1 MNNNI
6 DLTAKVSG
14 WLRQYGLC
22 PGEQGEN
29 GWTEVYY
36 DGVLFEYD
44 VMDDKVCF
52 NVSAQIPDG
61 DMEDRAKA
69 AFELMEHSESVQI
82 YLEEKED
89 DSDEEGIIL
98 RVWVH
103 ELSDYGRF
111 VQEFRFK
118 MDQCVACYLK
128 ICGLPVFNGETEGE
142 EENCNSK
149 VEDEGLK
156 ERMRQIEA
164 YLKEKEIEYKVV
176 DQCSIAVL
184 VDDEDSQAS
193 IDISDDRMSLSR
205 MNYFPKEMRD
215 ALAHAAFSTMHQTVG
230 QWIVREVDDCTGVL
244 YDAEFQYYEDDDEQ
258 TFIDKLAYLL
268 IAYVDSTDVFTDNL
282 RSHLEEMENVPESAV
297 KEDEGADIDAGIDEN
312 VKTKI
317 VTALREAGYSPTVED
332 GIHFQ
337 WQGRKYLV
345 RYSGMCTLIDIGMY
359 LPKDIGDFHTL
370 SSYLFEV
377 MSQYNRI
384 SLRLEDDDCDNDRW
398 TVVFS
403 VEIPNSDLNGMFINS
418 SLLVIHEVGG
428 ALLEH
433 FGLCADDEDE
443 EKSAAVCDSVFNCL
457 SEGGY
462 CPEDTG
468 REDGVVGH
476 FRIEYGGYDCWVFVC
491 PAEGIAHIS
500 IPLWNESGYEFGKEV
515 RAAFS
520 LMVHNTDVT
529 VTHREPDEDECEIFC
544 LSETL
549 MLSDDKEKFL
559 SDLKLY
565 LEDLDR
571 CTDLFIEQVKQ
582 Q

>member
-457 SEGGY
+457 SERG
-462 CPEDTG
+462 CSPECIEE
-468 REDGVVGH
+468 EDISR
-476 FRIEYGGYDCWVFVC
+476 FFITYNELSYFVFVSPGSEC
-491 PAEGIAHIS
+491 CTMTSCSENRNRH
-500 IPLWNESGYEFGKEV
+500 EFIKEV

-520 LMVHNTDVT
+520 LMAHNTDVT
-529 VTHREPDEDECEIFC
+529 VCRSEPDGDGYESFYF
-544 LSETL
+544 SETL

-559 SDLKLY
+559 SDFKLY
-565 LEDLDR
+565 LEDLER
-571 CTDLFIEQVKQ
+571 CMDFFIEQVKQ

>member
-1 MNNNI
+1 MDNNN
-6 DLTAKVSG
+6 DLTAKVGG

-22 PGEQGEN
+22 PGEQGGN

-52 NVSAQIPDG
+52 NISAQIPDG

-111 VQEFRFK
+111 VHEFQFK
-118 MDQCVACYLK
+118 MDQCIACYLK
-128 ICGLPVFNGETEGE
+128 ICGMPVFNGETEGE
-142 EENCNSK
+142 EEVSDSD
-149 VEDEGLK
+149 VQEEGLK

-184 VDDEDSQAS
+184 VDDEDNLAG
-193 IDISDDRMSLSR
+193 IDISDGRMSLSR
-205 MNYFPKEMRD
+205 MNYFSKEIRD
-215 ALAHAAFSTMHQTVG
+215 ALAHAAFSTMRQTVG

-244 YDAEFQYYEDDDEQ
+244 YDADFQYYEDDDEQ

-345 RYSGMCTLIDIGMY
+345 RYSSMCSLIDIGMY

-520 LMVHNTDVT
+520 LMAHNTDVT
-529 VTHREPDEDECEIFC
+529 VCRSEPDEDEYEIFYF
-544 LSETL
+544 SETL

-559 SDLKLY
+559 SDLKLC

-571 CTDLFIEQVKQ
+571 CTDFFIEQVRQ

>member
-1 MNNNI
+1 MDNNN

-52 NVSAQIPDG
+52 TFSAQIPDG
-61 DMEDRAKA
+61 DMEDMAKA
-69 AFELMEHSESVQI
+69 AFELMENSKSVQI
-82 YLEEKED
+82 YLEGKEYD
-89 DSDEEGIIL
+89 IDGDSIIL

-128 ICGLPVFNGETEGE
+128 ICGMPVFNGETEGKE
-142 EENCNSK
+142 ETSDSDARDEN
-149 VEDEGLK
+149 LK

-164 YLKEKEIEYKVV
+164 YLKEKEIEYKVI
-176 DQCSIAVL
+176 DQRSIAVRRDEEGNPAIIDVSDGL
-184 VDDEDSQAS
+184 V
-193 IDISDDRMSLSR
+193 SLS
-205 MNYFPKEMRD
+205 MMHYFPKEIRD
-215 ALAHAAFSTMHQTVG
+215 VLAHAAFRAMRQTVG
-230 QWIVREVDDCTGVL
+230 QWIVREADDCMGVL
-244 YDAEFQYYEDDDEQ
+244 YDVEIQYYEEDDEQ
-258 TFIDKLAYLL
+258 AFIDKLAYLL
-268 IAYVDSTDVFTDNL
+268 IAYVDSTDVFTDTL
-282 RSHLEEMENVPESAV
+282 RSHLEEMENVPESTV
-297 KEDEGADIDAGIDEN
+297 KDDEGADIDAGIDEN
-312 VKTKI
+312 VKTMI

-337 WQGRKYLV
+337 WQGRDYLV
-345 RYSGMCTLIDIGMY
+345 KYSNVWTVVGLGMY
-359 LPKDIGDFHTL
+359 LPKDIGDFHAL

-377 MSQYNRI
+377 MSQCRVKLSI
-384 SLRLEDDDCDNDRW
+384 EEDDCDNDRW
-398 TVVFS
+398 AVGIS
-403 VEIPNSDLNGMFINS
+403 VEIPIYDLNGMSINS
-418 SLLVIHEVGG
+418 GLLVVQEVCG

-443 EKSAAVCDSVFNCL
+443 EKSAAVCDFVFNCL
-457 SEGGY
+457 MDGGY
-462 CPEDTG
+462 SPETVSENNLDFLINNAQY
-468 REDGVVGH
+468 V
-476 FRIEYGGYDCWVFVC
+476 ISVFPYPDRNRC
-491 PAEGIAHIS
+491 TITSAME
-500 IPLWNESGYEFGKEV
+500 NRTGYEFTKEV
-515 RAAFS
+515 NAAFT
-520 LMVHNTDVT
+520 LMSHNTDVT
-529 VTHREPDEDECEIFC
+529 VSRLESDDDGYEHYY

-559 SDLKLY
+559 SDLKLC

-571 CTDLFIEQVKQ
+571 CMDFFIEQVRQ

>member
-1 MNNNI
+1 MDNDN
-6 DLTAKVSG
+6 DLTAKMSG

-36 DGVLFEYD
+36 DGVLFEYG

-52 NVSAQIPDG
+52 TVSAQIPDG

-69 AFELMEHSESVQI
+69 AFELMENSKSVQI
-82 YLEEKED
+82 YLEGKED
-89 DSDEEGIIL
+89 DNDGDGIIL

-103 ELSDYGRF
+103 ELSNYGRF

-128 ICGLPVFNGETEGE
+128 ICGMPVFNGETEGE
-142 EENCNSK
+142 EEVADSD
-149 VEDEGLK
+149 VQDEGLK
-156 ERMRQIEA
+156 ERMRRIEA
-164 YLKEKEIEYKVV
+164 YLKEKEIEYKVI
-176 DQCSIAVL
+176 DQRSIAVRT
-184 VDDEDSQAS
+184 DEEGNPAI
-193 IDISDDRMSLSR
+193 IDVSDGRISLSM
-205 MNYFPKEMRD
+205 MNYFPKEIRD
-215 ALAHAAFSTMHQTVG
+215 VLAHAAFSAMRQTVG

-268 IAYVDSTDVFTDNL
+268 IAYVDSTDVFTDTL
-282 RSHLEEMENVPESAV
+282 RSHLEEMENVPESTV
-297 KEDEGADIDAGIDEN
+297 KDDEGADIDAGIDEN
-312 VKTKI
+312 VKTMI

-337 WQGRKYLV
+337 WQGRDYLV
-345 RYSGMCTLIDIGMY
+345 KYSNVWTVVGLGMY
-359 LPKDIGDFHTL
+359 LPKDIGDFHAL

-377 MSQYNRI
+377 MSQCRVKLSI
-384 SLRLEDDDCDNDRW
+384 EEDDCDNDRW
-398 TVVFS
+398 AVGIS
-403 VEIPNSDLNGMFINS
+403 VEIPIYDLNGMSINS
-418 SLLVIHEVGG
+418 GLLVVQEVCG

-443 EKSAAVCDSVFNCL
+443 DKYAAVCDYVFNCL

-468 REDGVVGH
+468 REDGVVGR
-476 FRIEYGGYDCWVFVC
+476 FRIECRGFDCWVFVC
-491 PAEGIAHIS
+491 PAEGIAHIT
-500 IPLWNESGYEFGKEV
+500 IPAGNESGYEFGKEV
-515 RAAFS
+515 QAAFS
-520 LMVHNTDVT
+520 LMAHNTDVT
-529 VTHREPDEDECEIFC
+529 VCRSEPDEDEYEIFYF
-544 LSETL
+544 SETL

-559 SDLKLY
+559 SDLKLC

-571 CTDLFIEQVKQ
+571 CTDFFIEQVRQ

>member
-1 MNNNI
+1 MDNNN

-29 GWTEVYY
+29 GWTEVFY

-52 NVSAQIPDG
+52 TFSAQIPDG

-69 AFELMEHSESVQI
+69 AFELMENSKSVQI
-82 YLEEKED
+82 YLEGKEYD
-89 DSDEEGIIL
+89 IDGDSIIL

-128 ICGLPVFNGETEGE
+128 ICGMPVFNGETEGKE
-142 EENCNSK
+142 ETSDSDARDEN
-149 VEDEGLK
+149 LK

-164 YLKEKEIEYKVV
+164 YLKEKEIEYKVI
-176 DQCSIAVL
+176 DQRSIAVRRDEEGNPAIIDVSDGL
-184 VDDEDSQAS
+184 V
-193 IDISDDRMSLSR
+193 SLS
-205 MNYFPKEMRD
+205 MMHYFPKEIRD
-215 ALAHAAFSTMHQTVG
+215 VLAHAAFRAMRQTVG
-230 QWIVREVDDCTGVL
+230 QWIVREADDCMGVL
-244 YDAEFQYYEDDDEQ
+244 YDVEIQYYEEDDEQ
-258 TFIDKLAYLL
+258 AFIDKLAYLL
-268 IAYVDSTDVFTDNL
+268 IAYVDSTDVFTDTL
-282 RSHLEEMENVPESAV
+282 RSHLEEMENVPESTV
-297 KEDEGADIDAGIDEN
+297 KDDEGADIDAGIDEN
-312 VKTKI
+312 VKTMI

-337 WQGRKYLV
+337 WQGRDYLV
-345 RYSGMCTLIDIGMY
+345 KYSNVWTVVGLGMY
-359 LPKDIGDFHTL
+359 LPKDIGDFHAL

-377 MSQYNRI
+377 MSQCRVKLSI
-384 SLRLEDDDCDNDRW
+384 EEDDCDNDRW
-398 TVVFS
+398 AVGIS
-403 VEIPNSDLNGMFINS
+403 VEIPIYDLNGMSINS
-418 SLLVIHEVGG
+418 GLLVVQEVCG

-443 EKSAAVCDSVFNCL
+443 EKSAAVCDFVFNCL
-457 SEGGY
+457 MDGGY
-462 CPEDTG
+462 SPETVSENNLDFLINNAQY
-468 REDGVVGH
+468 V
-476 FRIEYGGYDCWVFVC
+476 ISVFPYPDRNRC
-491 PAEGIAHIS
+491 TITSAME
-500 IPLWNESGYEFGKEV
+500 NRTGYEFTKEV
-515 RAAFS
+515 NAAFT
-520 LMVHNTDVT
+520 LMSHNTDVT
-529 VTHREPDEDECEIFC
+529 VSRLESDDDGYEHYY

-559 SDLKLY
+559 SDLKLC

-571 CTDLFIEQVKQ
+571 CMDFFIEQVRQ

>member
-1 MNNNI
+1 MDNNN

-52 NVSAQIPDG
+52 TFSAQIPDG
-61 DMEDRAKA
+61 DMEDMAKA
-69 AFELMEHSESVQI
+69 AFELMENSKSVQI
-82 YLEEKED
+82 YLEGKEYD
-89 DSDEEGIIL
+89 IDGDSIIL

-128 ICGLPVFNGETEGE
+128 ICGMPVFNGETEGKE
-142 EENCNSK
+142 ETSDSDARDEN
-149 VEDEGLK
+149 LK

-164 YLKEKEIEYKVV
+164 YLKEKEIEYKVI
-176 DQCSIAVL
+176 DQRSIAVRRDVECNPAIIDVSDGL
-184 VDDEDSQAS
+184 V
-193 IDISDDRMSLSR
+193 SLS
-205 MNYFPKEMRD
+205 MMHYFPKEIRD
-215 ALAHAAFSTMHQTVG
+215 VLAHAAFRAMRQTVG
-230 QWIVREVDDCTGVL
+230 QWIVREADDCMGVL
-244 YDAEFQYYEDDDEQ
+244 YDVEIQYYEEDDEQ
-258 TFIDKLAYLL
+258 AFIDKLAYLL
-268 IAYVDSTDVFTDNL
+268 IAYVDSTDVFTDTL
-282 RSHLEEMENVPESAV
+282 RSHLEEMENVPESTV
-297 KEDEGADIDAGIDEN
+297 KDDEGADIDAGIDEN
-312 VKTKI
+312 VKTMI

-337 WQGRKYLV
+337 WQGRDYLV
-345 RYSGMCTLIDIGMY
+345 KYSNVWTVVGLGMY
-359 LPKDIGDFHTL
+359 LPKDIGDFHAL

-377 MSQYNRI
+377 MSQCRVKLSI
-384 SLRLEDDDCDNDRW
+384 EEDDCDNDRW
-398 TVVFS
+398 AVGIS
-403 VEIPNSDLNGMFINS
+403 VEIPIYDLNGMSINS
-418 SLLVIHEVGG
+418 GLLVVQEVCG

-443 EKSAAVCDSVFNCL
+443 EKSAAVCDFVFNCL
-457 SEGGY
+457 MDGGY
-462 CPEDTG
+462 SPETVSENNLDFLINNAQY
-468 REDGVVGH
+468 V
-476 FRIEYGGYDCWVFVC
+476 ISVFPYPDRNRC
-491 PAEGIAHIS
+491 TITSAME
-500 IPLWNESGYEFGKEV
+500 NRTGYEFTKEV
-515 RAAFS
+515 NAAFT
-520 LMVHNTDVT
+520 LMSHNTDVT
-529 VTHREPDEDECEIFC
+529 VSRLESDDDGYEHYY

-559 SDLKLY
+559 SDLKLC

-571 CTDLFIEQVKQ
+571 CMDFFIEQVRQ

>member
-1 MNNNI
+1 MDNNN

-61 DMEDRAKA
+61 DMVDRAKA

-103 ELSDYGRF
+103 ELSDYGKF

-128 ICGLPVFNGETEGE
+128 ICGMPVFNGETEEE
-142 EENCNSK
+142 EENCDSN

-164 YLKEKEIEYKVV
+164 YLKEKEIDYKVI
-176 DQCSIAVL
+176 DQRSIAVL
-184 VDDEDSQAS
+184 VDDEDNQAS
-193 IDISDDRMSLSR
+193 IDISDGRMSLSR

-297 KEDEGADIDAGIDEN
+297 KEDEGADIDPGIDEN

-337 WQGRKYLV
+337 WQGRDYLV
-345 RYSGMCTLIDIGMY
+345 KYSNVWAVIGLGMY
-359 LPKDIGDFHTL
+359 LPKDIGDFHAL

-377 MSQYNRI
+377 MSQCRI
-384 SLRLEDDDCDNDRW
+384 KLSIEEDDCDNDRW
-398 TVVFS
+398 AVGISVV
-403 VEIPNSDLNGMFINS
+403 IPNSDLNGMFINS
-418 SLLVIHEVGG
+418 SLLVIQEVRG

-443 EKSAAVCDSVFNCL
+443 EKRAVVCDYVFNCL
-457 SEGGY
+457 SERG
-462 CPEDTG
+462 CSPECIEE
-468 REDGVVGH
+468 EDISR
-476 FRIEYGGYDCWVFVC
+476 FFITYNELSYFVFVSPGSEC
-491 PAEGIAHIS
+491 CTMTSCSENRNRH
-500 IPLWNESGYEFGKEV
+500 EFIKEV

-520 LMVHNTDVT
+520 LMAHNTDVT
-529 VTHREPDEDECEIFC
+529 VCRSEPDGDGYESFYF
-544 LSETL
+544 SETL

>member
-1 MNNNI
+1 MDNNN

-36 DGVLFEYD
+36 DGVLFEYG

-52 NVSAQIPDG
+52 TVSAQIPDG

-69 AFELMEHSESVQI
+69 AFELMENSKSVQI
-82 YLEEKED
+82 YLEGKED
-89 DSDEEGIIL
+89 DSDGDGIIL

-103 ELSDYGRF
+103 ELSNYGRF

-128 ICGLPVFNGETEGE
+128 ICGMPVFNGETEGE
-142 EENCNSK
+142 EEVADSD
-149 VEDEGLK
+149 VQDEGLK
-156 ERMRQIEA
+156 ERMRRIEA
-164 YLKEKEIEYKVV
+164 YLKEKEIEYKVI
-176 DQCSIAVL
+176 DQRSIAVRT
-184 VDDEDSQAS
+184 DEEGNPAI
-193 IDISDDRMSLSR
+193 IDVSDGRISLSM
-205 MNYFPKEMRD
+205 MNYFPKEIRD
-215 ALAHAAFSTMHQTVG
+215 VLAHAAFSAMRQTVG

-268 IAYVDSTDVFTDNL
+268 IAYVDSTDVFTDTL
-282 RSHLEEMENVPESAV
+282 RSHLEEMENVPESTV
-297 KEDEGADIDAGIDEN
+297 KDDEGADIDAGIDEN
-312 VKTKI
+312 VKTMI

-337 WQGRKYLV
+337 WQGRDYLV
-345 RYSGMCTLIDIGMY
+345 KYSNVWTVVGLGMY
-359 LPKDIGDFHTL
+359 LPKDIGDFHAL

-377 MSQYNRI
+377 MSQCRVKLSI
-384 SLRLEDDDCDNDRW
+384 EEDDCDNDRW
-398 TVVFS
+398 AVGIS
-403 VEIPNSDLNGMFINS
+403 VEIPIYDLNGMSINS
-418 SLLVIHEVGG
+418 GLLVVQEVCG

-443 EKSAAVCDSVFNCL
+443 DKYAAVCDYVFNCL

-468 REDGVVGH
+468 REDGVVGR
-476 FRIEYGGYDCWVFVC
+476 FRIECRGFDCWVFVC
-491 PAEGIAHIS
+491 PAEGIAHIT
-500 IPLWNESGYEFGKEV
+500 IPAGNESGYEFGKEV
-515 RAAFS
+515 QAAFS
-520 LMVHNTDVT
+520 LMAHNTDVT
-529 VTHREPDEDECEIFC
+529 VCRSEPDEDEYEIFYF
-544 LSETL
+544 SETL

-559 SDLKLY
+559 SDLKLC

-571 CTDLFIEQVKQ
+571 CTDFFIEQVRQ

>member
-1 MNNNI
+1 MDNNN

-52 NVSAQIPDG
+52 TFSAQIPDG

-69 AFELMEHSESVQI
+69 AFELMENSKSVQI
-82 YLEEKED
+82 YLEGKEYD
-89 DSDEEGIIL
+89 IDGDSIIL

-128 ICGLPVFNGETEGE
+128 ICGMPVFNGETEGKE
-142 EENCNSK
+142 ETSDSDARDEN
-149 VEDEGLK
+149 LK

-164 YLKEKEIEYKVV
+164 YLKEKEIEYKVI
-176 DQCSIAVL
+176 DQRSIAVRRDEEGNPAIIDVSDGL
-184 VDDEDSQAS
+184 V
-193 IDISDDRMSLSR
+193 SLSR

-215 ALAHAAFSTMHQTVG
+215 ALAHAAFSTMRQTVG

-258 TFIDKLAYLL
+258 AFIDKLAYLL
-268 IAYVDSTDVFTDNL
+268 IAYVDSTDVFTDTL
-282 RSHLEEMENVPESAV
+282 RSHLEEMENVPESTV
-297 KEDEGADIDAGIDEN
+297 KDDEGADIDAGIDEN
-312 VKTKI
+312 VKTMI

-345 RYSGMCTLIDIGMY
+345 RYSSMCTLIDIGMY

-377 MSQYNRI
+377 MSQCRI
-384 SLRLEDDDCDNDRW
+384 KLSIEEDDCDNDRW

-418 SLLVIHEVGG
+418 SLLVIQEVRG

-443 EKSAAVCDSVFNCL
+443 EKSTAVCDYVFNCL

-476 FRIEYGGYDCWVFVC
+476 FRIEYGGM
-491 PAEGIAHIS
+491 IA
-500 IPLWNESGYEFGKEV
+500 GYLSV
-515 RAAFS
+515 RQR
-520 LMVHNTDVT
+520 V
-529 VTHREPDEDECEIFC
+529 
-544 LSETL
+544 
-549 MLSDDKEKFL
+549 
-559 SDLKLY
+559 
-565 LEDLDR
+565 
-571 CTDLFIEQVKQ
+571 
-582 Q
+582 

>member
-1 MNNNI
+1 MDNNNDLI
-6 DLTAKVSG
+6 DKVSG

-22 PGEQGEN
+22 PGEQGGN

-36 DGVLFEYD
+36 DGVLFEYG

-52 NVSAQIPDG
+52 TVSAQIPDG

-69 AFELMEHSESVQI
+69 AFELMENSESVQI
-82 YLEEKED
+82 YLEEIED

-128 ICGLPVFNGETEGE
+128 ICGMPVFNGETEEE
-142 EENCNSK
+142 EENCDSN

-164 YLKEKEIEYKVV
+164 YLKEKEIEYEVI
-176 DQCSIAVL
+176 DQSSVTVL
-184 VDDEDSQAS
+184 ADEAS
-193 IDISDDRMSLSR
+193 RVIIDISDGWIALSTL
-205 MNYFPKEMRD
+205 MDFPKEMRD
-215 ALAHAAFSTMHQTVG
+215 ALAHAAFSTMHQIVG
-230 QWIVREVDDCTGVL
+230 QWIVREEDDCTGVL
-244 YDAEFQYYEDDDEQ
+244 YDVELRYYEDDDEQ
-258 TFIDKLAYLL
+258 AFVDKLAYLL
-268 IAYVDSTDVFTDNL
+268 IAYVDSTDVFAGIL
-282 RSHLEEMENVPESAV
+282 QSHSERTENVPESAAR
-297 KEDEGADIDAGIDEN
+297 KEEDADVVDTGRDEN
-312 VKTKI
+312 VRNKV
-317 VTALREAGYSPTVED
+317 VTALREAGYSPAVED

-337 WQGRKYLV
+337 WQGSQYLV
-345 RYSGMCTLIDIGMY
+345 LCGDVWTAIGMGMY
-359 LPKDIGDFHTL
+359 LPKDIGDFQAL
-370 SSYLFEV
+370 PSYLFEV
-377 MSQYNRI
+377 MSQSMI
-384 SLRLEDDDCDNDRW
+384 KLSIEEEDCDDDRW
-398 TVVFS
+398 AVGIS
-403 VEIPNSDLNGMFINS
+403 VEIPNSDLSGEFINPC
-418 SLLVIHEVGG
+418 LLVMQEVCG

-520 LMVHNTDVT
+520 LMAHNTDVT

-559 SDLKLY
+559 SDLKLC

-571 CTDLFIEQVKQ
+571 CTDFFIEQVKQ

>member
-1 MNNNI
+1 MDNDI

-36 DGVLFEYD
+36 DGVLFEYG

-52 NVSAQIPDG
+52 TVSAQIPDG
-61 DMEDRAKA
+61 DMEGRAKA
-69 AFELMEHSESVQI
+69 AFELMEKYDSVQI
-82 YLEEKED
+82 YLEEMDDGED
-89 DSDEEGIIL
+89 EDGLVLIV

-128 ICGLPVFNGETEGE
+128 ICGMPVFNGETEGE
-142 EENCNSK
+142 EEVSDSD
-149 VEDEGLK
+149 VQDEGLK

-184 VDDEDSQAS
+184 VDDEDNQAS
-193 IDISDDRMSLSR
+193 IDISDGRMSLSR

-215 ALAHAAFSTMHQTVG
+215 ALAHAAFSAMRQIVG

-244 YDAEFQYYEDDDEQ
+244 YDVEVQYYEDDDEQ

-332 GIHFQ
+332 GIHFP
-337 WQGRKYLV
+337 WQGRDYLV
-345 RYSGMCTLIDIGMY
+345 KYSNVWTVIGLGMY
-359 LPKDIGDFHTL
+359 LPKDIGDFHAL

-377 MSQYNRI
+377 MSQCRI
-384 SLRLEDDDCDNDRW
+384 KLSIEEDDCDNDRW
-398 TVVFS
+398 AVGIS
-403 VEIPNSDLNGMFINS
+403 VEIPNSDLNGMLINS
-418 SLLVIHEVGG
+418 SLLVIQEVYG
-428 ALLEH
+428 AMQEH
-433 FGLCADDEDE
+433 FELCSYDVDED
-443 EKSAAVCDSVFNCL
+443 KYAAVCDYVFNCL
-457 SEGGY
+457 SERG
-462 CPEDTG
+462 CSPECIEE
-468 REDGVVGH
+468 EDISR
-476 FRIEYGGYDCWVFVC
+476 FFITYNELSYFVFVSPGSEC
-491 PAEGIAHIS
+491 CTMTSCSENRNRH
-500 IPLWNESGYEFGKEV
+500 EFIKEV

-520 LMVHNTDVT
+520 LMAHNTDVT
-529 VTHREPDEDECEIFC
+529 VCRSEPDGDGYESFYF
-544 LSETL
+544 SETL

-559 SDLKLY
+559 SDFKLY
-565 LEDLDR
+565 LEDLER
-571 CTDLFIEQVKQ
+571 CMDFFIEQVKQ

>member
-1 MNNNI
+1 MDNNN

-52 NVSAQIPDG
+52 TFSAQIPDG

-69 AFELMEHSESVQI
+69 AFELMENSKSVQI
-82 YLEEKED
+82 YLEGKEYD
-89 DSDEEGIIL
+89 IDGDSIIL

-128 ICGLPVFNGETEGE
+128 ICGMPVFNGETEGKE
-142 EENCNSK
+142 ETSDSDARDEN
-149 VEDEGLK
+149 LK

-164 YLKEKEIEYKVV
+164 YLKEKEIEYKVI
-176 DQCSIAVL
+176 DQRSIAVRRDEEGNPAIIDVSDGL
-184 VDDEDSQAS
+184 V
-193 IDISDDRMSLSR
+193 SLS
-205 MNYFPKEMRD
+205 MMHYFPKEIRD
-215 ALAHAAFSTMHQTVG
+215 VLAHAAFRAMRQTVG
-230 QWIVREVDDCTGVL
+230 QWIVREADDCMGVL
-244 YDAEFQYYEDDDEQ
+244 YDVEIQYYEEDDEQ
-258 TFIDKLAYLL
+258 AFIDKLAYLL
-268 IAYVDSTDVFTDNL
+268 IAYVDSTDVFTDTL
-282 RSHLEEMENVPESAV
+282 RSHLEEMENVPESTV
-297 KEDEGADIDAGIDEN
+297 KDDEGADIDAGIDEN
-312 VKTKI
+312 VKTMI

-337 WQGRKYLV
+337 WQGRDYLV
-345 RYSGMCTLIDIGMY
+345 KYSNVWTVVGLGMY
-359 LPKDIGDFHTL
+359 LPKDIGDFHAL

-377 MSQYNRI
+377 MSQCRVKLSI
-384 SLRLEDDDCDNDRW
+384 EEDDCDNDRW
-398 TVVFS
+398 AVGIS
-403 VEIPNSDLNGMFINS
+403 VEIPIYDLNGMSINS
-418 SLLVIHEVGG
+418 GLLVVQEVCG

-443 EKSAAVCDSVFNCL
+443 EKSAAVCDYVFNCL
-457 SEGGY
+457 MDGGY
-462 CPEDTG
+462 SPETVSENNLDFLINNAQY
-468 REDGVVGH
+468 V
-476 FRIEYGGYDCWVFVC
+476 ISVFPYPDRNRC
-491 PAEGIAHIS
+491 TITSAME
-500 IPLWNESGYEFGKEV
+500 NRTGYEFTKEV
-515 RAAFS
+515 NAAFTLIS
-520 LMVHNTDVT
+520 HNTDVT
-529 VTHREPDEDECEIFC
+529 VSRLESDDDGYEHYY

-559 SDLKLY
+559 SDLKLC

-571 CTDLFIEQVKQ
+571 CTDFFIEQVKQ

>member
-1 MNNNI
+1 
-6 DLTAKVSG
+6 
-14 WLRQYGLC
+14 
-22 PGEQGEN
+22 
-29 GWTEVYY
+29 
-36 DGVLFEYD
+36 
-44 VMDDKVCF
+44 
-52 NVSAQIPDG
+52 
-61 DMEDRAKA
+61 
-69 AFELMEHSESVQI
+69 
-82 YLEEKED
+82 
-89 DSDEEGIIL
+89 
-98 RVWVH
+98 
-103 ELSDYGRF
+103 
-111 VQEFRFK
+111 
-118 MDQCVACYLK
+118 
-128 ICGLPVFNGETEGE
+128 
-142 EENCNSK
+142 
-149 VEDEGLK
+149 
-156 ERMRQIEA
+156 MRQIEA

-184 VDDEDSQAS
+184 VDDEDNQAS
-193 IDISDDRMSLSR
+193 IDISDGRMSLSR

-317 VTALREAGYSPTVED
+317 VTSLREAGYSPTVED

-337 WQGRKYLV
+337 WQGRDYLV
-345 RYSGMCTLIDIGMY
+345 KYSNVWAVIGLGMY

-377 MSQYNRI
+377 MSQCRI
-384 SLRLEDDDCDNDRW
+384 KLSIEEDDCDNDRW

-433 FGLCADDEDE
+433 FGLCAEDEDE
-443 EKSAAVCDSVFNCL
+443 EKRAVVCDYVFNCL
-457 SEGGY
+457 SERG
-462 CPEDTG
+462 CSPECIEE
-468 REDGVVGH
+468 EDISR
-476 FRIEYGGYDCWVFVC
+476 FFITYNELSYFVFVSPGSEC
-491 PAEGIAHIS
+491 CTMTSCSENRNRH
-500 IPLWNESGYEFGKEV
+500 EFIKEV

-520 LMVHNTDVT
+520 LMAHNTDVT
-529 VTHREPDEDECEIFC
+529 VCRSEPDGDGYESFYF
-544 LSETL
+544 SETL

-559 SDLKLY
+559 SDLKLC

-571 CTDLFIEQVKQ
+571 CTDFFIDRLKQ

>member
-1 MNNNI
+1 MDNNN

-22 PGEQGEN
+22 PGEQDEN

-52 NVSAQIPDG
+52 TFSAQIPDG

-69 AFELMEHSESVQI
+69 AFELMENSKSVQI
-82 YLEEKED
+82 YLEGKEYD
-89 DSDEEGIIL
+89 IDGDSIIL

-128 ICGLPVFNGETEGE
+128 ICGMPVFNGETEGE
-142 EENCNSK
+142 EEVADSD
-149 VEDEGLK
+149 VQDEGLK

-184 VDDEDSQAS
+184 VDDEDNQAS
-193 IDISDDRMSLSR
+193 IDISDGRMSLSR

-215 ALAHAAFSTMHQTVG
+215 ALAHAAFSAMRQIVG

-244 YDAEFQYYEDDDEQ
+244 YDVEVQYYEDDDEQ

-312 VKTKI
+312 VKIKI

-337 WQGRKYLV
+337 WQGRDYLV
-345 RYSGMCTLIDIGMY
+345 KYSNVWTVIGLGMY

-370 SSYLFEV
+370 SSYIFEV
-377 MSQYNRI
+377 MSQCRI
-384 SLRLEDDDCDNDRW
+384 KLSIEEDDCDNDRW
-398 TVVFS
+398 AVGIS

-418 SLLVIHEVGG
+418 SLLVIQEVRG

-443 EKSAAVCDSVFNCL
+443 EKSAVVCDYVFNCL
-457 SEGGY
+457 SERG
-462 CPEDTG
+462 CSPECIEE
-468 REDGVVGH
+468 EDISR
-476 FRIEYGGYDCWVFVC
+476 FFITYNELSYFVFVSPGSEC
-491 PAEGIAHIS
+491 CTMTSCSENRNRH
-500 IPLWNESGYEFGKEV
+500 EFIKEV

-520 LMVHNTDVT
+520 LMAHNTDVT
-529 VTHREPDEDECEIFC
+529 VCRSEPDGDGYERFYF
-544 LSETL
+544 SETL

-559 SDLKLY
+559 SDFKLY
-565 LEDLDR
+565 LEDLER
-571 CTDLFIEQVKQ
+571 CMDFFIEQVKQ

>member
-1 MNNNI
+1 MDNNN

-52 NVSAQIPDG
+52 TFSAQIPDG

-69 AFELMEHSESVQI
+69 AFELMENSKSVQI

-89 DSDEEGIIL
+89 DSDGEGIIL

-128 ICGLPVFNGETEGE
+128 ICGMPVFNGETEGKE
-142 EENCNSK
+142 ETSDSDARDEN
-149 VEDEGLK
+149 LK

-164 YLKEKEIEYKVV
+164 YLKEKEIEYKVI
-176 DQCSIAVL
+176 DQRSIAVRRDEEGNPAIIDVSDGL
-184 VDDEDSQAS
+184 V
-193 IDISDDRMSLSR
+193 SLS
-205 MNYFPKEMRD
+205 MMHYFPKEIRD
-215 ALAHAAFSTMHQTVG
+215 VLAHAAFRAMRQTVG
-230 QWIVREVDDCTGVL
+230 QWIVREADDCMGVL
-244 YDAEFQYYEDDDEQ
+244 YDVEIQYYEEDDEQ
-258 TFIDKLAYLL
+258 AFIDKLAYLL
-268 IAYVDSTDVFTDNL
+268 IAYVDSTDVFTDTL
-282 RSHLEEMENVPESAV
+282 RSHLEEMENVPESTV
-297 KEDEGADIDAGIDEN
+297 KDDEGADIDAGIDEN
-312 VKTKI
+312 VKTMI

-337 WQGRKYLV
+337 WQGRDYLV
-345 RYSGMCTLIDIGMY
+345 KYSNVWTVVGLGMY
-359 LPKDIGDFHTL
+359 LPKDIGDFHAL
-370 SSYLFEV
+370 SSCLFEV
-377 MSQYNRI
+377 MSQCRVKLSI
-384 SLRLEDDDCDNDRW
+384 EEDDCDNDRW
-398 TVVFS
+398 AVGIS
-403 VEIPNSDLNGMFINS
+403 VEIPIYDLNGMSINS
-418 SLLVIHEVGG
+418 GLLVVQEVCG

-443 EKSAAVCDSVFNCL
+443 DKSAAVCDFVFNCL
-457 SEGGY
+457 MDGGY
-462 CPEDTG
+462 SPETVSENNLDFLINNAQY
-468 REDGVVGH
+468 V
-476 FRIEYGGYDCWVFVC
+476 ISVFPYPDRNRC
-491 PAEGIAHIS
+491 TITSAME
-500 IPLWNESGYEFGKEV
+500 NRTGYEFTKEV
-515 RAAFS
+515 NAAFTLIS
-520 LMVHNTDVT
+520 HNTDVT
-529 VTHREPDEDECEIFC
+529 VSRLESDDDGYEHYY

-559 SDLKLY
+559 SDLKLC

-571 CTDLFIEQVKQ
+571 CTDFFIEQVRQ

>member
-1 MNNNI
+1 MDNNN

-52 NVSAQIPDG
+52 TFSAQIPDG

-69 AFELMEHSESVQI
+69 AFELMENSKSVQI
-82 YLEEKED
+82 YLEGKEYD
-89 DSDEEGIIL
+89 IDGDSIIL

-128 ICGLPVFNGETEGE
+128 ICGMPVFNGETEGKE
-142 EENCNSK
+142 ETSDSDARDEN
-149 VEDEGLK
+149 LK

-164 YLKEKEIEYKVV
+164 YLKEKEIEYKVI
-176 DQCSIAVL
+176 DQRSIAVRRDEEGNPAIIDVSDGL
-184 VDDEDSQAS
+184 V
-193 IDISDDRMSLSR
+193 SLS
-205 MNYFPKEMRD
+205 MMHYFPKEIRD
-215 ALAHAAFSTMHQTVG
+215 VLAHAAFRAMRQTVG
-230 QWIVREVDDCTGVL
+230 QWIVREADDCMGVL
-244 YDAEFQYYEDDDEQ
+244 YDVEIQYYEEDDEQ
-258 TFIDKLAYLL
+258 AFIDKLAYLL
-268 IAYVDSTDVFTDNL
+268 IAYVDSTDVFTDTL
-282 RSHLEEMENVPESAV
+282 RSHLEEMENVPESTV
-297 KEDEGADIDAGIDEN
+297 KDDEGADIDAGIDEN
-312 VKTKI
+312 VKTMI

-337 WQGRKYLV
+337 WQGRDYLV
-345 RYSGMCTLIDIGMY
+345 KYSNVWTVVGLGMY
-359 LPKDIGDFHTL
+359 LPKDIGDFHAL

-377 MSQYNRI
+377 MSQCRVKLSI
-384 SLRLEDDDCDNDRW
+384 EEDDCDNDRW
-398 TVVFS
+398 AVGIS
-403 VEIPNSDLNGMFINS
+403 VEIPIYDLNGMSINS
-418 SLLVIHEVGG
+418 GLLVVQEVCV

-443 EKSAAVCDSVFNCL
+443 EKSAAVCDFVFNCL
-457 SEGGY
+457 MEGGY
-462 CPEDTG
+462 SPETVSENNLDFLINNAQY
-468 REDGVVGH
+468 V
-476 FRIEYGGYDCWVFVC
+476 ISVFPYPDRNRC
-491 PAEGIAHIS
+491 TITSAME
-500 IPLWNESGYEFGKEV
+500 NRTGYEFTKEV
-515 RAAFS
+515 NAAFTLIS
-520 LMVHNTDVT
+520 HNTDVT
-529 VTHREPDEDECEIFC
+529 VSRLESDDDGYEHYY

>member
-1 MNNNI
+1 MDNNN

-36 DGVLFEYD
+36 DGVLFEYG

-52 NVSAQIPDG
+52 TVSAQIPDG
-61 DMEDRAKA
+61 DMEGRAKA
-69 AFELMEHSESVQI
+69 AFELMEKYDSVQI
-82 YLEEKED
+82 YLEEMDDGED
-89 DSDEEGIIL
+89 EDGLVLIV

-128 ICGLPVFNGETEGE
+128 ICGMPVFNGETEGE
-142 EENCNSK
+142 EEVSDSD
-149 VEDEGLK
+149 VQDEGLK

-184 VDDEDSQAS
+184 VDDEDNQAS
-193 IDISDDRMSLSR
+193 IDISDGRMSLSR
-205 MNYFPKEMRD
+205 MNYFPK
-215 ALAHAAFSTMHQTVG
+215 ALAHAAFSAMRQIVG

-244 YDAEFQYYEDDDEQ
+244 YDVEVQYYEDDDEQ

-282 RSHLEEMENVPESAV
+282 RSHL
-297 KEDEGADIDAGIDEN
+297 
-312 VKTKI
+312 
-317 VTALREAGYSPTVED
+317 
-332 GIHFQ
+332 IHFQ
-337 WQGRKYLV
+337 WQGRDYLV
-345 RYSGMCTLIDIGMY
+345 KYSNVWTVIGLGMY
-359 LPKDIGDFHTL
+359 LPKDIGDFHAL

-377 MSQYNRI
+377 MSQCRI
-384 SLRLEDDDCDNDRW
+384 KLSIEEDDCDNDRW
-398 TVVFS
+398 AVGIS
-403 VEIPNSDLNGMFINS
+403 VEIPNSDLNGMLINS
-418 SLLVIHEVGG
+418 SLLVIQEVYG
-428 ALLEH
+428 AMQEH
-433 FGLCADDEDE
+433 FELCSYDVDED
-443 EKSAAVCDSVFNCL
+443 KYAAVCDYVFNCL
-457 SEGGY
+457 SERG
-462 CPEDTG
+462 CSPECIEE
-468 REDGVVGH
+468 EDISR
-476 FRIEYGGYDCWVFVC
+476 FFITYNELSYFVFVSPGSEC
-491 PAEGIAHIS
+491 CTMTSCSENRNRH
-500 IPLWNESGYEFGKEV
+500 EFIKEV

-520 LMVHNTDVT
+520 LMAHNTDVT
-529 VTHREPDEDECEIFC
+529 VCRSEPDGDGYESFYF
-544 LSETL
+544 SETL

-559 SDLKLY
+559 SDFKLY
-565 LEDLDR
+565 LEDLER
-571 CTDLFIEQVKQ
+571 CMDFFIEQVKQ

>member
-1 MNNNI
+1 MDNDI

-82 YLEEKED
+82 YLEEKEA

-128 ICGLPVFNGETEGE
+128 ICGMPVFNGETEEE
-142 EENCNSK
+142 EENCDSN

-164 YLKEKEIEYKVV
+164 YLKEKEIEYKVI
-176 DQCSIAVL
+176 DQRSIAVRT
-184 VDDEDSQAS
+184 DEEGNPAI
-193 IDISDDRMSLSR
+193 IDVSDGRISLSM
-205 MNYFPKEMRD
+205 MNYFPKEIRD
-215 ALAHAAFSTMHQTVG
+215 VLAHAAFSAMRQTVG

-268 IAYVDSTDVFTDNL
+268 IAYVDSTDVFTDTL
-282 RSHLEEMENVPESAV
+282 RSHLEEMENVPESTV
-297 KEDEGADIDAGIDEN
+297 KDDEGADIDAGIDEN
-312 VKTKI
+312 VKTMI

-337 WQGRKYLV
+337 WQGRDYLV
-345 RYSGMCTLIDIGMY
+345 KYSNVWTVVGLGMY
-359 LPKDIGDFHTL
+359 LPKDIGDFHAL

-377 MSQYNRI
+377 MSQCRVKLSI
-384 SLRLEDDDCDNDRW
+384 EEDDCDNDRW
-398 TVVFS
+398 AVGIS
-403 VEIPNSDLNGMFINS
+403 VEIPIYDLNGMSINS
-418 SLLVIHEVGG
+418 GLLVVQEVCV

-443 EKSAAVCDSVFNCL
+443 DKYAAVCDYVFNCL
-457 SEGGY
+457 SEREY
-462 CPEDTG
+462 SPECIEE
-468 REDGVVGH
+468 EDISR
-476 FRIEYGGYDCWVFVC
+476 FFITYNELSYFVFVSPGSEC
-491 PAEGIAHIS
+491 CTMTSCSENRNRH
-500 IPLWNESGYEFGKEV
+500 EFIKEV

-520 LMVHNTDVT
+520 LMAHNTDVT

-559 SDLKLY
+559 SDFKLY
-565 LEDLDR
+565 LEDLER
-571 CTDLFIEQVKQ
+571 CMDFFIEQVKQ

>member
-1 MNNNI
+1 MDNNN

-52 NVSAQIPDG
+52 TFSAQIPDG
-61 DMEDRAKA
+61 DMEDMAKA
-69 AFELMEHSESVQI
+69 AFELMENSKSVQI
-82 YLEEKED
+82 YLEGKEYD
-89 DSDEEGIIL
+89 IDGDSIIL

-128 ICGLPVFNGETEGE
+128 ICGMPVFNGETEGKE
-142 EENCNSK
+142 ETSDSDARDEN
-149 VEDEGLK
+149 LK
-156 ERMRQIEA
+156 EKMRQIEA
-164 YLKEKEIEYKVV
+164 YLKEKEIEYKVI
-176 DQCSIAVL
+176 DQRSIAVRRDEEGNPAIIDVSDGL
-184 VDDEDSQAS
+184 V
-193 IDISDDRMSLSR
+193 SLS
-205 MNYFPKEMRD
+205 MMHYFPKEIRD
-215 ALAHAAFSTMHQTVG
+215 VLAHAAFRAMRQTVG
-230 QWIVREVDDCTGVL
+230 QWIVREADDCMGVL
-244 YDAEFQYYEDDDEQ
+244 YDVEIQYYEEDDEQ
-258 TFIDKLAYLL
+258 AFIDKLAYLL
-268 IAYVDSTDVFTDNL
+268 IAYVDSTDVFTDTL
-282 RSHLEEMENVPESAV
+282 RSHLEEMENVPESTV
-297 KEDEGADIDAGIDEN
+297 KDDEGADIDAGIDEN
-312 VKTKI
+312 VKTMI

-337 WQGRKYLV
+337 WQGRDYLV
-345 RYSGMCTLIDIGMY
+345 KYSNVWTVVGLGMY
-359 LPKDIGDFHTL
+359 LPKDIGDFHAL

-377 MSQYNRI
+377 MSQCRVKLSI
-384 SLRLEDDDCDNDRW
+384 EEDDCDNDRW
-398 TVVFS
+398 AVGIS
-403 VEIPNSDLNGMFINS
+403 VEIPIYDLNGMSINS
-418 SLLVIHEVGG
+418 GLLVVQEVCG

-443 EKSAAVCDSVFNCL
+443 EKSAAVCDFVFNCL
-457 SEGGY
+457 MDGGY
-462 CPEDTG
+462 SPETVSENNLDFLINNAQY
-468 REDGVVGH
+468 V
-476 FRIEYGGYDCWVFVC
+476 ISVFPYPDRNRC
-491 PAEGIAHIS
+491 TITSAME
-500 IPLWNESGYEFGKEV
+500 NRTGYEFTKEV
-515 RAAFS
+515 NAAFTLIS
-520 LMVHNTDVT
+520 HNTDVT
-529 VTHREPDEDECEIFC
+529 VSRLESDDDGYEHYY

-559 SDLKLY
+559 SDLKLC

-571 CTDLFIEQVKQ
+571 CTDFFIDRLKQ

>member
-1 MNNNI
+1 
-6 DLTAKVSG
+6 
-14 WLRQYGLC
+14 
-22 PGEQGEN
+22 
-29 GWTEVYY
+29 
-36 DGVLFEYD
+36 
-44 VMDDKVCF
+44 
-52 NVSAQIPDG
+52 
-61 DMEDRAKA
+61 
-69 AFELMEHSESVQI
+69 
-82 YLEEKED
+82 
-89 DSDEEGIIL
+89 
-98 RVWVH
+98 
-103 ELSDYGRF
+103 
-111 VQEFRFK
+111 
-118 MDQCVACYLK
+118 
-128 ICGLPVFNGETEGE
+128 
-142 EENCNSK
+142 
-149 VEDEGLK
+149 
-156 ERMRQIEA
+156 MRQIEA
-164 YLKEKEIEYKVV
+164 YLKEKEIEYKVI
-176 DQCSIAVL
+176 DQRSIAVRRDEEGNPAIIDVSDGL
-184 VDDEDSQAS
+184 V
-193 IDISDDRMSLSR
+193 SLSR

-215 ALAHAAFSTMHQTVG
+215 ALAHAAFSTMRQTVG

-258 TFIDKLAYLL
+258 AFIDKLAYLL
-268 IAYVDSTDVFTDNL
+268 IAYVDSTDVFTDTL
-282 RSHLEEMENVPESAV
+282 RSHLEEMENVPESTV
-297 KEDEGADIDAGIDEN
+297 KDDEGADIDAGIDEN
-312 VKTKI
+312 VKTMI

-345 RYSGMCTLIDIGMY
+345 RYSSMCTLIDIGMY

-377 MSQYNRI
+377 MSQCRI
-384 SLRLEDDDCDNDRW
+384 KLSIEEDDCDNDRW

-418 SLLVIHEVGG
+418 SLLVIQEVRG

-443 EKSAAVCDSVFNCL
+443 EKSTAVCDYVFNCL

-520 LMVHNTDVT
+520 LMAHNTDVT

>member
-1 MNNNI
+1 MDNNN

-52 NVSAQIPDG
+52 TFSAQIPDG
-61 DMEDRAKA
+61 DMEGRAKA
-69 AFELMEHSESVQI
+69 AFELMENSKSVQI

-89 DSDEEGIIL
+89 DSDGEGIIL

-128 ICGLPVFNGETEGE
+128 ICGMPVFNGETEEKE
-142 EENCNSK
+142 ETSDSDARDEN
-149 VEDEGLK
+149 LK

-164 YLKEKEIEYKVV
+164 YLKEKEIEYKVI
-176 DQCSIAVL
+176 DQRSIAVRRDEEGNPVIIDVSDGL
-184 VDDEDSQAS
+184 V
-193 IDISDDRMSLSR
+193 SLS
-205 MNYFPKEMRD
+205 MMHYFPKEIRD
-215 ALAHAAFSTMHQTVG
+215 VLAHAAFRAMRQTVG
-230 QWIVREVDDCTGVL
+230 QWIVREADDCMGVL
-244 YDAEFQYYEDDDEQ
+244 YDVEIQYYEEDDEQ
-258 TFIDKLAYLL
+258 AFIDKLAYLL
-268 IAYVDSTDVFTDNL
+268 IAYVDSTDVFTDTL
-282 RSHLEEMENVPESAV
+282 RSHLEEMENVPESTV
-297 KEDEGADIDAGIDEN
+297 KDDEGADIDAGIDEN

-332 GIHFQ
+332 GFHFQ
-337 WQGRKYLV
+337 WQGRDYLV
-345 RYSGMCTLIDIGMY
+345 KYSNVWTVVGLGMY
-359 LPKDIGDFHTL
+359 LPKDIGDFYAL

-384 SLRLEDDDCDNDRW
+384 KLRLKDDDCDNDRW
-398 TVVFS
+398 TVVIS
-403 VEIPNSDLNGMFINS
+403 VEILNSDLNGMFINS
-418 SLLVIHEVGG
+418 LLLVIQEVCG

-443 EKSAAVCDSVFNCL
+443 EKSAAVCDYVFNCL
-457 SEGGY
+457 SERGY
-462 CPEDTG
+462 SPECIEAEDTS
-468 REDGVVGH
+468 RFFITYNELSY
-476 FRIEYGGYDCWVFVC
+476 FVFVSPGSEC
-491 PAEGIAHIS
+491 CTMTSSAVNTSRH
-500 IPLWNESGYEFGKEV
+500 EFIKEV

-520 LMVHNTDVT
+520 LMAHNTDVT
-529 VTHREPDEDECEIFC
+529 VCRSEPDEDGYERFYF
-544 LSETL
+544 SETL
-549 MLSDDKEKFL
+549 MLLDDKEKFL
-559 SDLKLY
+559 SDFKLY
-565 LEDLDR
+565 LEDLER
-571 CTDLFIEQVKQ
+571 CTDFFIEQVRQ

>member
-1 MNNNI
+1 MDNNN

-14 WLRQYGLC
+14 WLWQYGLC

-52 NVSAQIPDG
+52 TVSAQIPDG
-61 DMEDRAKA
+61 DMEDRVKA
-69 AFELMEHSESVQI
+69 AFELMENSKSVQI

-89 DSDEEGIIL
+89 DSDGEGIIL

-128 ICGLPVFNGETEGE
+128 ICGMPVFNGETEGKE
-142 EENCNSK
+142 ETSDSDARDEN
-149 VEDEGLK
+149 LK

-164 YLKEKEIEYKVV
+164 YLKEKEIEYKVI
-176 DQCSIAVL
+176 DQRSIAVRRDEEGNPAIIDVSDGL
-184 VDDEDSQAS
+184 V
-193 IDISDDRMSLSR
+193 SLSR

-215 ALAHAAFSTMHQTVG
+215 ALAHAAFSTMRQTVG

-268 IAYVDSTDVFTDNL
+268 IAYVDSTDVFTDTL
-282 RSHLEEMENVPESAV
+282 RSHLEEMENVPESTV
-297 KEDEGADIDAGIDEN
+297 KDDEGADIDAGIDEN
-312 VKTKI
+312 VKTMI

-337 WQGRKYLV
+337 WQGRDYLV
-345 RYSGMCTLIDIGMY
+345 KYSNVWTVVGLGMY
-359 LPKDIGDFHTL
+359 LPKDIGDFHAL

-377 MSQYNRI
+377 MSQCRVKLSI
-384 SLRLEDDDCDNDRW
+384 EEDDCDNDRW
-398 TVVFS
+398 AVGIS
-403 VEIPNSDLNGMFINS
+403 VEIPIYDLNGMSINS
-418 SLLVIHEVGG
+418 GLLVVQEVCG

-443 EKSAAVCDSVFNCL
+443 DKYAAVCDYVFNCL

-468 REDGVVGH
+468 REDGVVGR
-476 FRIEYGGYDCWVFVC
+476 FRIECRGFDCWVFVC
-491 PAEGIAHIS
+491 PAEGIAHIT
-500 IPLWNESGYEFGKEV
+500 IPVGNEFGYEFGKEA

-520 LMVHNTDVT
+520 LMAHNTDVT
-529 VTHREPDEDECEIFC
+529 VCRSEPDEDEYEIFYF
-544 LSETL
+544 SETL

-559 SDLKLY
+559 SDLKLC

-571 CTDLFIEQVKQ
+571 CTDFFIEQVRQ

>member
-1 MNNNI
+1 MDNNN

-36 DGVLFEYD
+36 DGVLFEYG

-52 NVSAQIPDG
+52 TVSAQIPDG

-69 AFELMEHSESVQI
+69 AFEQMEKYDSVQI

-89 DSDEEGIIL
+89 DSGDCIIL

-103 ELSDYGRF
+103 ELSDYWRF

-128 ICGLPVFNGETEGE
+128 ICGMPVFNGETEGE
-142 EENCNSK
+142 EDVSDSD
-149 VEDEGLK
+149 VQDEALK

-164 YLKEKEIEYKVV
+164 YLKEKEIDYKVI
-176 DQCSIAVL
+176 DQRSIAVL
-184 VDDEDSQAS
+184 MDDEDNQAG
-193 IDISDDRMSLSR
+193 IDISDGRMSLSR

-215 ALAHAAFSTMHQTVG
+215 ALAHAAFTTMHQSVG

-317 VTALREAGYSPTVED
+317 VTALREAGYCPTVED

-345 RYSGMCTLIDIGMY
+345 RYSSMCTLIDIGMY

-384 SLRLEDDDCDNDRW
+384 KLRLKDDDCDNDRW
-398 TVVFS
+398 TVVIS
-403 VEIPNSDLNGMFINS
+403 VEILNSDLNGMFINS
-418 SLLVIHEVGG
+418 PLLVIQEVCG

-443 EKSAAVCDSVFNCL
+443 EKSAAVCDYVFNCL
-457 SEGGY
+457 SERGY
-462 CPEDTG
+462 SPECIEAEDTS
-468 REDGVVGH
+468 RFFITYNELSY
-476 FRIEYGGYDCWVFVC
+476 FVFVSPGSEC
-491 PAEGIAHIS
+491 CTMTSSAVNTSRH
-500 IPLWNESGYEFGKEV
+500 EFIKEV

-520 LMVHNTDVT
+520 LMAHNTDVT
-529 VTHREPDEDECEIFC
+529 VCRSEPDGDGHERFYF
-544 LSETL
+544 SETL

-559 SDLKLY
+559 SDFKSY
-565 LEDLDR
+565 LEDLER
-571 CTDLFIEQVKQ
+571 CTDFFIEQVRQ

>member
-1 MNNNI
+1 MDNNN

-22 PGEQGEN
+22 PGEQDGN
-29 GWTEVYY
+29 SWTEVYY
-36 DGVLFEYD
+36 GGVLFEYD

-52 NVSAQIPDG
+52 TVSAQIPDG

-69 AFELMEHSESVQI
+69 AFELMENSKSVQI
-82 YLEEKED
+82 YLEGKEYD
-89 DSDEEGIIL
+89 IDGDSIIL

-128 ICGLPVFNGETEGE
+128 ICGMPVFNGETEGE
-142 EENCNSK
+142 EEVSDSD
-149 VEDEGLK
+149 VQEEGLK

-176 DQCSIAVL
+176 DQRSIAVRRDEEGNPAIIDVSDGL
-184 VDDEDSQAS
+184 V
-193 IDISDDRMSLSR
+193 SLS
-205 MNYFPKEMRD
+205 MMHYFPKEIRD
-215 ALAHAAFSTMHQTVG
+215 VLAHAAFRAMRQTVG
-230 QWIVREVDDCTGVL
+230 QWIVREADDCMGVL
-244 YDAEFQYYEDDDEQ
+244 YDVEIQYYEEDDEQ
-258 TFIDKLAYLL
+258 AFIDKLAYLL
-268 IAYVDSTDVFTDNL
+268 IAYVDSTDVFTDTL
-282 RSHLEEMENVPESAV
+282 RSHLEEMENVPESTV
-297 KEDEGADIDAGIDEN
+297 KDDEGADIDAGIDEN
-312 VKTKI
+312 VKTMI

-337 WQGRKYLV
+337 WQGRDYLV
-345 RYSGMCTLIDIGMY
+345 KYSNVWTVVGLGMY
-359 LPKDIGDFHTL
+359 LPKDIGDFHAL

-377 MSQYNRI
+377 MSQCRVKLSI
-384 SLRLEDDDCDNDRW
+384 EEDDCDNDRW
-398 TVVFS
+398 AVGIS
-403 VEIPNSDLNGMFINS
+403 VEIPIYDLNGMSINS
-418 SLLVIHEVGG
+418 GLLVVQEVCG

-443 EKSAAVCDSVFNCL
+443 EKSAAVCDFVFNCL
-457 SEGGY
+457 MDGGY
-462 CPEDTG
+462 SPETVSENNLDFLINNAQY
-468 REDGVVGH
+468 V
-476 FRIEYGGYDCWVFVC
+476 ISVFPYPDRNRC
-491 PAEGIAHIS
+491 TITSAME
-500 IPLWNESGYEFGKEV
+500 NRTGYEFTKEV
-515 RAAFS
+515 NAAFTLIS
-520 LMVHNTDVT
+520 HNTDVT
-529 VTHREPDEDECEIFC
+529 VSRLESDDDGYEHYY

-559 SDLKLY
+559 SDLKLC

>member
-1 MNNNI
+1 MDNNN

-52 NVSAQIPDG
+52 TFSAQIPDG

-69 AFELMEHSESVQI
+69 AFELMENSKSVQI
-82 YLEEKED
+82 YLEGKEYD
-89 DSDEEGIIL
+89 IDGDSIIL

-128 ICGLPVFNGETEGE
+128 ICGMPVFNGETEGKE
-142 EENCNSK
+142 ETSDSDARDEN
-149 VEDEGLK
+149 LK

-164 YLKEKEIEYKVV
+164 YLKEKEIEYKVI
-176 DQCSIAVL
+176 DQRSIAVRRDEEGNPAIIDVSDGL
-184 VDDEDSQAS
+184 V
-193 IDISDDRMSLSR
+193 SLS
-205 MNYFPKEMRD
+205 MMHYFPKEIRD
-215 ALAHAAFSTMHQTVG
+215 VLAHAAFRAMRQTVG

-268 IAYVDSTDVFTDNL
+268 IAYVDSTDVFTDTL
-282 RSHLEEMENVPESAV
+282 RSHLEEMENVPESTV
-297 KEDEGADIDAGIDEN
+297 KDDEGADIDAGIDEN
-312 VKTKI
+312 VKTMI

-337 WQGRKYLV
+337 WQGRDYLV
-345 RYSGMCTLIDIGMY
+345 KYSNVWTVVGLGMY
-359 LPKDIGDFHTL
+359 LPKDIGDFHAL

-377 MSQYNRI
+377 MSQCRVKLSI
-384 SLRLEDDDCDNDRW
+384 EEDDCDNDRW
-398 TVVFS
+398 AVGIS
-403 VEIPNSDLNGMFINS
+403 VEIPIYDLNGMSINS
-418 SLLVIHEVGG
+418 GLLVVQEVCG

-443 EKSAAVCDSVFNCL
+443 EKSAAVCDYVFNCL
-457 SEGGY
+457 SERGY
-462 CPEDTG
+462 SPECIEEEDTS
-468 REDGVVGH
+468 RFFITYNELSY
-476 FRIEYGGYDCWVFVC
+476 FVFVSPGSEC
-491 PAEGIAHIS
+491 CTMTCSAENMSRH
-500 IPLWNESGYEFGKEV
+500 EFIKEV

-520 LMVHNTDVT
+520 LMAHNTDVT
-529 VTHREPDEDECEIFC
+529 VCRSEPDEDEYEIFYF
-544 LSETL
+544 SETL

-559 SDLKLY
+559 SDLKLC

-571 CTDLFIEQVKQ
+571 CTDFFIEQVRQ

>member
-1 MNNNI
+1 MDNNN

-52 NVSAQIPDG
+52 TFSAQIPDG

-69 AFELMEHSESVQI
+69 AFELMENSKSVQI
-82 YLEEKED
+82 YLEGKEYD
-89 DSDEEGIIL
+89 IDGDSIIL

-128 ICGLPVFNGETEGE
+128 ICGMPVFNGETEGE
-142 EENCNSK
+142 EEVADSD
-149 VEDEGLK
+149 VQDEGLK

-184 VDDEDSQAS
+184 VDDEDNQAS
-193 IDISDDRMSLSR
+193 IDISDGRMSLSR

-215 ALAHAAFSTMHQTVG
+215 ALAHAAFSAMRQIVG

-244 YDAEFQYYEDDDEQ
+244 YDVEVQYYEDDDEQ

-312 VKTKI
+312 VKIKI

-337 WQGRKYLV
+337 WQGRDYLV
-345 RYSGMCTLIDIGMY
+345 KYSNVWTVIGLGMY

-370 SSYLFEV
+370 SSYIFEV
-377 MSQYNRI
+377 MSQCRI
-384 SLRLEDDDCDNDRW
+384 KLSIEEDDCDNDRW
-398 TVVFS
+398 AVGIS

-418 SLLVIHEVGG
+418 SLLVIQEVRG

-443 EKSAAVCDSVFNCL
+443 EKSAVVCDYVFNCL
-457 SEGGY
+457 SERG
-462 CPEDTG
+462 CSPECIEE
-468 REDGVVGH
+468 EDISR
-476 FRIEYGGYDCWVFVC
+476 FFITYNELSYFVFVSPGSEC
-491 PAEGIAHIS
+491 CTMTSCSENRNRH
-500 IPLWNESGYEFGKEV
+500 EFIKEV

-520 LMVHNTDVT
+520 LMAHNTDVT
-529 VTHREPDEDECEIFC
+529 VCRSEPDGDGYERFYF
-544 LSETL
+544 SETL

-559 SDLKLY
+559 SDFKLY
-565 LEDLDR
+565 LEDLER
-571 CTDLFIEQVKQ
+571 CMDFFIEQVKQ